1 MLGRWGISDGLDDL
15 LKLCVMD
22 AIERIMLH
30 HIVIVIVT
38 IYASESLGY
47 VNVLHPTLRN
57 CGLVP

>member
-47 VNVLHPTLRN
+47 CTSR
-57 CGLVP
+57 